1 MRLRLTKLQEIW
13 SPTSGEKNRKNPQRV
28 VHDQATTSS
37 DRKHGRV
44 LGLVPVR
51 RRRNGMGRRADL
63 RGRATRA
70 RRPGEIWRE
79 LKVLVGGEA
88 RQVEG
93 RDACEGLGGD

>member
-1 MRLRLTKLQEIW
+1 MEPNERRKK
-13 SPTSGEKNRKNPQRV
+13 PGKNPQRV

-51 RRRNGMGRRADL
+51 RRRNGMGRRANL

-79 LKVLVGGEA
+79 RCWWVG
-88 RQVEG
+88 R
-93 RDACEGLGGD
+93 RDKWKAGTRVKGWAVINQ